1 LDLSLLLPAACTVVI
16 GVAGCGGA
24 TTEPSS
30 EASPH
35 LATKT
40 SAIATTAGSA
50 SVAYA
55 TKPKRAT
62 PPTAGANTPV
72 TVAAKHVARTRPTP
86 TPHAELTSFESRTN
100 LALTTFNQRVYRPF
114 KTHRLN
120 GKAALTEA
128 GAAAMATLRE
138 VLQAKQQATGGTAV
152 RELFAPL
159 AALSATLKPLA
170 TNLRRGRPDP
180 SDIQAANGA
189 IAGIERQA
197 AASGLKI
204 R

>member
-1 LDLSLLLPAACTVVI
+1 MI

-30 EASPH
+30 EPSPH
-35 LATKT
+35 PAATT
-40 SAIATTAGSA
+40 SAVATTAGSG

-55 TKPKRAT
+55 TNPKRAT
-62 PPTAGANTPV
+62 APKAGANTPV

-86 TPHAELTSFESRTN
+86 TPHTELTSFESRTG
-100 LALTTFNQRVYRPF
+100 LAFTTFNQRVYRPF
-114 KTHRLN
+114 MTHRLN
-120 GKAALTEA
+120 GKAALTKA
-128 GAAAMATLRE
+128 SAAAMATLKE
-138 VLQAKQQATGGTAV
+138 VLRAKQQATGGTAV
-152 RELFAPL
+152 RELLAPL

-189 IAGIERQA
+189 IASIERQA